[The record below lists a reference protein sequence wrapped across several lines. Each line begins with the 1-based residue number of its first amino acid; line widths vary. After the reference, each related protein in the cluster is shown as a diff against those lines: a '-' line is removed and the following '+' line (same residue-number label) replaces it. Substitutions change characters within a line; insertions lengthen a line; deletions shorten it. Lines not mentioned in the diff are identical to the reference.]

1 MFQTSHCRIT
11 FRQPVSITEV
21 RRVRELLALE
31 SVSKLY
37 DFLFLNH
44 ECIYMKC
51 ILSRL
56 QLSSVSRLTED
67 RYFQCIYTHTT
78 LTFQKQNTVE
88 MVNQVCVSGVYCVL
102 FPVNGQHLPFSF
114 QWSIP

>member
-1 MFQTSHCRIT
+1 MFQTGHCRIT

-56 QLSSVSRLTED
+56 
-67 RYFQCIYTHTT
+67 
-78 LTFQKQNTVE
+78 
-88 MVNQVCVSGVYCVL
+88 
-102 FPVNGQHLPFSF
+102 
-114 QWSIP
+114 